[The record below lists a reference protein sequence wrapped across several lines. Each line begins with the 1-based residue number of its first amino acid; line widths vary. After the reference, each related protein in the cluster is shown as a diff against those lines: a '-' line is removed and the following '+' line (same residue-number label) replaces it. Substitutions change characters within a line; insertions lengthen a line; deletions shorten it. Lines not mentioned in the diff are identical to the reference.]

1 MNQLPDRLDIV
12 GQVERPILE
21 IRPAG
26 IGRPG
31 ADEEEQARERGNDY
45 LARLNCLPLS
55 CDHLELPRAS
65 SFGWFLFAFWN
76 RAIKSVAEGV
86 GFEPTVGCPTL
97 DFESSALNRTQ
108 PPFREKQRSNA

>member
-1 MNQLPDRLDIV
+1 GPV
-12 GQVERPILE
+12 LE

-45 LARLNCLPLS
+45 LARFNCLPLGR
-55 CDHLELPRAS
+55 DHLETAANIRFWMGP
-65 SFGWFLFAFWN
+65 FCIWN

-108 PPFREKQRSNA
+108 PPFRKAAAEYGQERAFLQRTCP